1 MKLFKH
7 SFEKFMKTANL
18 KKITMEDEMILE
30 FSFEASSIFKSID
43 ETVLV
48 VEYNLFSKSC
58 LIIPKYLKRNKK
70 VSRFLFTRYGYL
82 FEMIFLTLS

>member
-1 MKLFKH
+1 
-7 SFEKFMKTANL
+7 MKTANL